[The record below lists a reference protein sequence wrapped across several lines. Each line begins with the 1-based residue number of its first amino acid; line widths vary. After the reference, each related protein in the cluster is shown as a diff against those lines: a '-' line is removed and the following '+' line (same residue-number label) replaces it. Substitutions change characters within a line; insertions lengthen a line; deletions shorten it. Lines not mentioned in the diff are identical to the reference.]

1 MFPAAKMQPEI
12 SICIPTYNRKEYL
25 KETLAS
31 IFAQTYKDY
40 EIVIVDDGST
50 DGTDRMLKEAGY
62 KVRYHRQENSGDAAA
77 RNKLI
82 ELSQGRYITFIDSD
96 DLLMPDAVE
105 RMAEVVKREPDD
117 IVVYGNYISIDE
129 HGNEIKR
136 GKRKLYSGRVTQYL
150 FQNIFI
156 HSCGSMFP
164 KRALNSMGGFDTS
177 LRVCSDYDLWLRL
190 SLKYRFVALSEPTFK
205 RRRHSGNLSAISFKN
220 ILTELTVLERFYY
233 EYGGKEVVPEKTAM
247 TRLAGEGYRAA
258 KSAMHERSFQQALN
272 LLQQSLRRRFHLKAA
287 CLYPCIYIRQIL
299 NGK

>member
-1 MFPAAKMQPEI
+1 MQPEI

-31 IFAQTYKDY
+31 IFAQTYCDY

-50 DGTDRMLKEAGY
+50 DGTEQMLKEAGHNI
-62 KVRYHRQENSGDAAA
+62 RYHWQENRGDATA

-82 ELSQGRYITFIDSD
+82 ELAQGRYITFIDSD

-117 IVVYGNYISIDE
+117 IVVYGNYIGIDE
-129 HGNEIKR
+129 HGNEAKR
-136 GKRKLYSGRVTQYL
+136 SKRKLYSGYVTQYL

-156 HSCGSMFP
+156 NSCGSMFP
-164 KRALNSMGGFDTS
+164 KRVLDNMGGFDTS

-190 SLKYRFVALSEPTFK
+190 SLKYRFIALSEPTFK
-205 RRRHSGNLSAISFKN
+205 RRRHSDNLSAISFN
-220 ILTELTVLERFYY
+220 NVLTELKVLERFYY
-233 EYGGKEVVPEKTAM
+233 ENGGKEVVPEKIAM
-247 TRLAGEGYRAA
+247 TRLAGEGYRVA
-258 KSAMHERSFQQALN
+258 KSAMHERSFQQALD
-272 LLQQSLRRRFHLKAA
+272 LLRQSLRRHFKFKAA
-287 CLYPCIYIRQIL
+287 CLCTYIYVRQLL